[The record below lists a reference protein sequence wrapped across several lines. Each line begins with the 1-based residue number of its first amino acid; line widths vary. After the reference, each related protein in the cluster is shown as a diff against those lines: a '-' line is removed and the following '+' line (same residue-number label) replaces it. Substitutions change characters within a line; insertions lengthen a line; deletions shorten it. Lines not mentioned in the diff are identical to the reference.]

1 MFVGMHVYCYHC
13 TRRIFSLEEHLLW
26 IFAVVF
32 PIFPLIK
39 KPFHSLYHLHCLIH
53 TIYL

>member
-39 KPFHSLYHLHCLIH
+39 NRCILF
-53 TIYL
+53 TIYTV